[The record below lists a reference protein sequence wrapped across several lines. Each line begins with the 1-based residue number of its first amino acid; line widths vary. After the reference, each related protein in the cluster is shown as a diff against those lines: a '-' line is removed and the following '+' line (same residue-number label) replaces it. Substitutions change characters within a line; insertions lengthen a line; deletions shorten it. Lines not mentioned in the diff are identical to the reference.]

1 MNLFNIICTWVFV
14 FTYMIDDPHQGGYTR
29 FLGAGIFLHNAA
41 EWNFM
46 IRLWFGHSLKT
57 RQIMSWW
64 GMMFLAIMMIL
75 IVLLPL
81 QTQLV
86 IAGTLG
92 AMLDVTFIMMCF
104 AMIVEAKEN
113 EKPAKSF
120 IRQSLRAG
128 ESRFTGLLYLVAF
141 LAHLLALQSIF
152 SAMGSGDL
160 TVQKWIL
167 FILFTF
173 FQFILLEMF
182 AYNQDH
188 RAVWCMP
195 YDQSSY
201 DFVEVNEDKHQY
213 MLVDNTEATSTAN
226 AGILVKTIVDGEFD
240 SNPEVHRGRPDRLV
254 YDLGVF
260 PDGLNERTRGCKECP
275 RCQVCCSPKIPPFA
289 IYLSIGF
296 VVALIINL
304 TLFVFLP
311 QGVDFHK
318 NLNAGDCPQYYPI
331 HGNHGVPQWLAS
343 MPLDHPFRQQY
354 ADIFVQTINNSM
366 NTIGIIVSIVLFALL
381 LVLIRIQ
388 VAYVKDMSTQTI
400 RENIY
405 HERNLVSSPTNKMG
419 KTNIPNIPPTAG
431 DLEMADCQNNERE
444 V

>member
-1 MNLFNIICTWVFV
+1 
-14 FTYMIDDPHQGGYTR
+14 
-29 FLGAGIFLHNAA
+29 
-41 EWNFM
+41 
-46 IRLWFGHSLKT
+46 
-57 RQIMSWW
+57 
-64 GMMFLAIMMIL
+64 MMFLAIMMIL

-104 AMIVEAKEN
+104 SMIVEAKEN
-113 EKPAKSF
+113 EEPAKSF

-128 ESRFTGLLYLVAF
+128 ESRFTGLLYLIAF

-152 SAMGSGDL
+152 GAMSSGNL
-160 TVQKWIL
+160 TVQTWIL
-167 FILFTF
+167 FIIFTF
-173 FQFILLEMF
+173 FEFILLEMF

-213 MLVDNTEATSTAN
+213 MLVDNVEATSTAN

-240 SNPEVHRGRPDRLV
+240 SNPEVHSGRPDRLV
-254 YDLGVF
+254 YDLGVY
-260 PDGLNERTRGCKECP
+260 PDGLNERIRGCKECP
-275 RCQVCCSPKIPPFA
+275 RCEACCSPKIPPFA

-296 VVALIINL
+296 IAALIINL
-304 TLFVFLP
+304 FLFVIQP
-311 QGVDFHK
+311 QGVDFE
-318 NLNAGDCPQYYPI
+318 NMNVGDCPQYYPI
-331 HGNHGVPQWLAS
+331 HGNHGVPAWLAH
-343 MPLDHPFRQQY
+343 MPLDHPFRLQY
-354 ADIFVQTINNSM
+354 ADIFVQSINNSM

-388 VAYVKDMSTQTI
+388 VSYVKDLGGSGTI

-405 HERNLVSSPTNKMG
+405 HQREMESVPAVGKM
-419 KTNIPNIPPTAG
+419 TSPNIPPTAG
-431 DLEMADCQNNERE
+431 GIGDLEMSVMKEDSRDSRNMERE

>member
-1 MNLFNIICTWVFV
+1 MGV
-14 FTYMIDDPHQGGYTR
+14 HR
-29 FLGAGIFLHNAA
+29 A
-41 EWNFM
+41 
-46 IRLWFGHSLKT
+46 
-57 RQIMSWW
+57 
-64 GMMFLAIMMIL
+64 
-75 IVLLPL
+75 
-81 QTQLV
+81 LV
-86 IAGTLG
+86 PRCFPRAPSGTS
-92 AMLDVTFIMMCF
+92 I
-104 AMIVEAKEN
+104 
-113 EKPAKSF
+113 
-120 IRQSLRAG
+120 
-128 ESRFTGLLYLVAF
+128 
-141 LAHLLALQSIF
+141 HLLGQ
-152 SAMGSGDL
+152 GSGDL

-167 FILFTF
+167 FIIFTF

-195 YDQSSY
+195 YDQSSF
-201 DFVEVNEDKHQY
+201 DFVEVDEDKHQY

-304 TLFVFLP
+304 SLFVFLP

-318 NLNAGDCPQYYPI
+318 NLNVGDCPQYYPI

-354 ADIFVQTINNSM
+354 ADIFVQTVNNSM
-366 NTIGIIVSIVLFALL
+366 NTIGIVVSIVLFALL

-388 VAYVKDMSTQTI
+388 VAYVKDMSSRTI

-405 HERNLVSSPTNKMG
+405 HERHLVSSPTNKMG
-419 KTNIPNIPPTAG
+419 TTKIPNIPPTAG
-431 DLEMADCQNNERE
+431 DLEMAEVVKEDGHNVERE